1 MFVSLFCVTRICI
14 AFLLPKGW
22 SVTNSPRSWPWR
34 YKVSGWELGSF
45 SVGLSH
51 WFLIRNTSASRK
63 IQLCCG
69 FDLRISFLNP
79 TSELPNMLLPRSY
92 HLWKDFGAMMPAFS
106 TPRKHRRRKKLHL
119 SKHSSME
126 PSMNFETPTRKSL
139 DSNLRKWK
147 TEGSNVWPWRLLK
160 SFCLEYQFLLISYSS
175 SPWDSSN
182 GSWFSNSTCCLNKK
196 YISKKDQ
203 TLRHLLWAMDLHF
216 LLREQLSGKKPTLWG
231 IQTSSHS
238 LPKICWNGW
247 NLASEMLTTRWHPC
261 WERLPREH
269 TTWGHDPTEAFQF
282 ATLARSARSCSFH
295 SPAIHQAIRQ
305 RKHPWIS
312 DPQVPPSAKNHWHRT
327 VIFRR
332 WSWNHKY
339 IINPLIW
346 GSLGIKH
353 LSSNTPIHTSP
364 TDLRSDLNRHFLW
377 TKNGSNSWIWWSTL
391 DATYWIYMKKTP
403 WISLNFHEL
412 DAIFSKMTALWLL
425 ACSKKGE
432 NRCFPCFVAL
442 MSS

>member
-1 MFVSLFCVTRICI
+1 MHRFFVSQEFVSPSFC
-14 AFLLPKGW
+14 PKDEVSQTHRGRGLDATKFQVGAGVVFGGTKPLVFDQKHFSFPKN
-22 SVTNSPRSWPWR
+22 SVVLW
-34 YKVSGWELGSF
+34 VSGF
-45 SVGLSH
+45 
-51 WFLIRNTSASRK
+51 RK
-63 IQLCCG
+63 
-69 FDLRISFLNP
+69 SFLNP

-106 TPRKHRRRKKLHL
+106 TPRKDQRRKKLHL
-119 SKHSSME
+119 SKPSSME
-126 PSMNFETPTRKSL
+126 SSMNFETPTRKSL

-160 SFCLEYQFLLISYSS
+160 SCCLEYQFLLISYSS

-182 GSWFSNSTCCLNKK
+182 GWYFWNITCCLNKK
-196 YISKKDQ
+196 IYPRRIKPWDICFGRWIYTFSSVNSCRVKK
-203 TLRHLLWAMDLHF
+203 T
-216 LLREQLSGKKPTLWG
+216 TLWG

-247 NLASEMLTTRWHPC
+247 NLASEMLTTCWHPC

-305 RKHPWIS
+305 RKRPWIS
-312 DPQVPPSAKNHWHRT
+312 DPQVPASAKNHWHRT

-339 IINPLIW
+339 IINHLIW

-353 LSSNTPIHTSP
+353 LWSNTPIHTSP

-377 TKNGSNSWIWWSTL
+377 TKNDHQTRDLMVDPGCNLLNIHEKN
-391 DATYWIYMKKTP
+391 AMNIIEYP
-403 WISLNFHEL
+403 WIRRKFVKNDGPL
-412 DAIFSKMTALWLL
+412 AINLL
-425 ACSKKGE
+425 KKGGK
-432 NRCFPCFVAL
+432 PMSHVFVAL